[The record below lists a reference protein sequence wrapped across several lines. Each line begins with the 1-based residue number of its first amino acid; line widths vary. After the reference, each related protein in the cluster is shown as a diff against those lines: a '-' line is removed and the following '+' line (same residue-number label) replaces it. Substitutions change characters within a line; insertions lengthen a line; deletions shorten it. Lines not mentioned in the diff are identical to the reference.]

1 MRQQQLMKVVALDT
15 IRYARIAV
23 SCKVLDHAGFSR
35 KQLKVLV
42 STCYMCT
49 NNLLQKRTFSK
60 AIPKTIF
67 RIQMH
72 KDVPNKVM
80 SYTASSLSE

>member
-35 KQLKVLV
+35 KQPKV
-42 STCYMCT
+42 STCYMYT
-49 NNLLQKRTFSK
+49 NNLLQIRTFFK

>member
-1 MRQQQLMKVVALDT
+1 MRQQQLMKVVALGT

-35 KQLKVLV
+35 KQPKV
-42 STCYMCT
+42 STCYMYT
-49 NNLLQKRTFSK
+49 NNLLQTRTCTVFK
-60 AIPKTIF
+60 ATPKTIF